1 MARADEKRSCG
12 LQNARRFA
20 RMVGEMG
27 GDSRRANRRAEARH
41 ADATADGY
49 EADGRGIGAN
59 VTAWTVEAPISPAR
73 VSIGILKI
81 SGSST

>member
-27 GDSRRANRRAEARH
+27 GDSRRANRRAEAGH

-49 EADGRGIGAN
+49 EADGRRVRADM
-59 VTAWTVEAPISPAR
+59 TARTDEARRSPAG
-73 VSIGILKI
+73 VPIAILKS
-81 SGSST
+81 SGVMT